1 MQSPPKVLFV
11 CLGNICRSP
20 TAEGV
25 LRSLAPT
32 WHIDSAGTAGWHVGT
47 PPYGPA
53 IDAAAK
59 RNVDLSDLR
68 ARQASRTDFFEFDL
82 ILAMDEQNLAD
93 LEAIM
98 PADATAE
105 LRLFL
110 DYAPQTGLQAI
121 PDPYYTRDFEG
132 ALDLIET
139 ASRGLIASLET

>member
-32 WHIDSAGTAGWHVGT
+32 WHIDSAGTAGWHVGN

-53 IDAAAK
+53 IGAAAK
-59 RNVDLSDLR
+59 RNVDLSHLR

-110 DYAPQTGLQAI
+110 DYAPQTGLRAI

-139 ASRGLIASLET
+139 ASRGLVASLEN

>member
-20 TAEGV
+20 TAEGI

-32 WHIDSAGTAGWHVGT
+32 WHIDSAGTAGWHVGN

-68 ARQASRTDFFEFDL
+68 ARQATRSDFLEFDL
-82 ILAMDEQNLAD
+82 ISRW
-93 LEAIM
+93 
-98 PADATAE
+98 TSK
-105 LRLFL
+105 
-110 DYAPQTGLQAI
+110 TLQI
-121 PDPYYTRDFEG
+121 LKP
-132 ALDLIET
+132 
-139 ASRGLIASLET
+139 